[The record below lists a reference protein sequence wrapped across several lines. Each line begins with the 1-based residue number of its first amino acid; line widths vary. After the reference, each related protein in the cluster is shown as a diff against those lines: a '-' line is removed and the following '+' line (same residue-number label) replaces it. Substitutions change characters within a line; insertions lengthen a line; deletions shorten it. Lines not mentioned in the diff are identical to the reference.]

1 MLSRNYLYH
10 STLTLLSFLIRY
22 LHAALPDLMEPG
34 AFEKQIQ
41 FEKSEDP
48 KEQKLLKRRHR
59 RVTFLVNIW
68 LNYQPYNVH
77 PFPDATIDKLSGYKE
92 DRTSLEFQ
100 SADATATKHVSTS
113 STTAKDL
120 RRNSILADTPKEFT
134 WPMGDCDSAE
144 TIKVCMPLATIR
156 DTASIGGNVK
166 IEWDGKACFGL
177 HRGPTTETSK
187 RTKDQEGDE
196 GAKQARTE

>member
-1 MLSRNYLYH
+1 MLSRKFLH
-10 STLTLLSFLIRY
+10 CSTLTLLLFLIRY

-48 KEQKLLKRRHR
+48 KEQKQLKRRHR

-68 LNYQPYNVH
+68 LNYQPFNVH
-77 PFPDATIDKLSGYKE
+77 PFPDAMIDKLSGYKE
-92 DRTSLEFQ
+92 DRISLEFQ
-100 SADATATKHVSTS
+100 SADATPTKHVSTS

-120 RRNSILADTPKEFT
+120 RRNVSLDGTLNEFT

-156 DTASIGGNVK
+156 DSASIGGNVK
-166 IEWDGKACFGL
+166 IEWDREACFGL
-177 HRGPTTETSK
+177 QRGPTTETTK
-187 RTKDQEGDE
+187 RTKDQKGDE
-196 GAKQARTE
+196 GAKRARTE